1 MDTFNELPAK
11 SSRVLVVD
19 DNPISME
26 SLRQALQNDFEIE
39 TVDSGEACLERLA
52 AGGKLPDLI
61 LLDIEMGG
69 IDGFE
74 TCSRLRATHDM
85 PVIFVTSHGDLTECI
100 RAFDSGGDDFVVKP
114 FDPEVLLRKTKR
126 IVQYQATKKSLAA
139 EKESISSMAMGFLR
153 NLGETGVLLTFMRS
167 SLGLADYDLLAE
179 RLLEATTNYGV
190 HCYVQVRHATGACT
204 LTSAG
209 PASPLEESVL
219 EKSAGMG
226 RIFQFSRRLVI
237 NYSAVSVLI
246 TDLPTDQ
253 VELGKLRD
261 NISILAETAEAI
273 AETIAMRKES
283 AVRAETLQVA
293 ISETVDAVEVLR
305 QLFLQQQVD
314 TRLSLGEMIDTVE
327 KAYFNLGLTEN
338 QEARLSTILRE
349 GTDNTLH
356 LLDVGVELNNRFTQ
370 LIDGLHPQGANTG
383 NAEVW

>member
-1 MDTFNELPAK
+1 MNTYDELTREL
-11 SSRVLVVD
+11 SRVLVVD
-19 DNPISME
+19 DNLVSRESM
-26 SLRQALQNDFEIE
+26 RQALQKDFEVE

-52 AGGKLPDLI
+52 GGGKLPDLI

-85 PVIFVTSHGDLTECI
+85 PVIFVTSHGDLPECI
-100 RAFDSGGDDFVVKP
+100 RAFDSGGDDFVIKP
-114 FDPEVLLRKTKR
+114 FEPEVLLRKAKR
-126 IVQYQATKKSLAA
+126 IVQYQAAKKDLAA

-153 NLGETGVLLTFMRS
+153 NLGDTGVLLTFMRS
-167 SLGLADYDLLAE
+167 SLGLADYDLLAK
-179 RLLEATTNYGV
+179 RLLEAITDYGV
-190 HCYVQVRHATGACT
+190 RCYVQVRHATGAST
-204 LTSAG
+204 ITSAG

-246 TDLPTDQ
+246 TDLPTDE

-261 NISILAETAEAI
+261 NIAILAETAEAI
-273 AETIAMRKES
+273 TETIAMRKES
-283 AVRAETLQVA
+283 AIRAEMLQVA
-293 ISETVDAVEVLR
+293 ISETVDAVEILR
-305 QLFLQQQVD
+305 QLFLQQQID

-338 QEARLSTILRE
+338 QEAKLSAILRE
-349 GTDNTLH
+349 GTDNTLQ
-356 LLDVGVELNNRFTQ
+356 LLDVGVELDKRFTQ
-370 LIDGLHPQGANTG
+370 LIDGLHPQGTNAG